1 LKRPRKLSAT
11 FVKTVSRPG
20 RYGDGRGGY
29 GLSLLVKPSRS
40 GRVSKSWSQRVRL
53 NGQPTYLGL
62 GPFPLV
68 TLAEARSAALENA
81 RAIRKGI
88 DPRSGGIPSFARASE
103 QVIRLHEPN
112 WKNGARS
119 AEIWRSSLRRYVFP
133 RIGRKR
139 VDKVTA
145 ADLMSCLLPIWNEK
159 RETARRLKQRIGAVL
174 KWSIAQGYRDDNP
187 TEVLAQALPR
197 DGAIKKHQRAVHHSK
212 VADAIAVVHGSKAFV
227 STRLALEF
235 LVLTAAR
242 SGEVRG
248 ARWREIDLDAAVWTV
263 PAQRMKAKKPHRVP
277 LSGRAIEILRKAA
290 EVQGERGLVFPSVR
304 GKVMSDNTLSKILRE
319 RGVDSTVHG
328 MRSSFR
334 DWCAETGQRR
344 EDAEA
349 ALAHIV
355 GGVEGSYFRSDLFE
369 RRRKLM
375 AEWADYLA
383 GQGI

>member
-1 LKRPRKLSAT
+1 M
-11 FVKTVSRPG
+11 
-20 RYGDGRGGY
+20 
-29 GLSLLVKPSRS
+29 
-40 GRVSKSWSQRVRL
+40 SKSWSQRVRL
-53 NGQPTYLGL
+53 NGRPTYLGL
-62 GPFPLV
+62 GSFPLV
-68 TLAEARSAALENA
+68 TLGEARLAALENA
-81 RAIRKGI
+81 RTIRKGI
-88 DPRSGGIPSFARASE
+88 DPRSDGIPTFAKASE
-103 QVIRLHEPN
+103 QVIQLHEPN

-119 AEIWRSSLRRYVFP
+119 AEIWRSSLRRYVCP
-133 RIGRKR
+133 RIGRKPI
-139 VDKVTA
+139 DKVTA

-174 KWSIAQGYRDDNP
+174 KWSIAQGYREDNP
-187 TEVLAQALPR
+187 ADAISQALPR
-197 DGAIKKHQRAVHHSK
+197 DGAIRKHQRAVHHSK
-212 VADAIAVVHGSKAFV
+212 VAGAIAAVHASGAFV
-227 STRLALEF
+227 STRMALEF

-248 ARWREIDLDAAVWTV
+248 ARWREIDMDAAVWTV

-277 LSGRAIEILRKAA
+277 LCGRAIEILSKAA
-290 EVQGERGLVFPSVR
+290 EVHGGRGLVFPSVR
-304 GKVMSDNTLSKILRE
+304 EKVMSDNTLSKILRE

-349 ALAHIV
+349 ALAHVV

-383 GQGI
+383 GRGT